1 MEAAG
6 TRSRARAGA
15 RTRRAVPA
23 GVAAAARRRS
33 ERGARKTAPT
43 SGNAGT
49 ARKTTTVTVTVTV
62 TKVASLLRMVAAV
75 ATMETM
81 HIRMPTIA
89 LPTMVAAMLTI
100 TEAALRMAMVMEMEM
115 MVMVMA
121 MAMAMAMAP
130 LRAGGQIATMA
141 KRNILKRKSEREV
154 TVMSATRERARK
166 NTSARRRRARSPR
179 ATIGARATIG

>member
-100 TEAALRMAMVMEMEM
+100 TEAALRMAMVMEME
-115 MVMVMA
+115 VMA

-166 NTSARRRRARSPR
+166 NTSARRRRARSAR
-179 ATIGARATIG
+179 ATIGARRKRA